1 MAAVDNTSKIH
12 NCIGQ
17 GKTLATAPADV
28 KKYLREL
35 FALPQALEATL
46 LPSPYISIAELLNF
60 RLPFQNAS
68 SNVASSSEFL
78 STAAP
83 DPVDR
88 NFVSR
93 LQLLNIPDTKTINR
107 LVTCSRQSALDG
119 ARSLIYRHIG
129 GSVTRFPLY
138 TLTFWAAQKNIS
150 KINPSRAE
158 LANHTGLLLASLPW
172 GLPKCGLS
180 NSDPFHTLWRFL
192 GPNWLTDSQMGDMLE
207 LLRHVIITGTDLVKN
222 TRPSGT
228 VLVRKILDAYR
239 VPDRDCAWVRD
250 IGDDLVHNH
259 GVLITAVHLGP
270 VTNEP
275 HWVAVVFDCRDKP
288 TIRFGDSLG
297 APIPV
302 ELLTALTWWL
312 SEHSPNEAA
321 YAKLPIAPQ
330 DDGHSCGLL
339 VANALVH
346 FVDDSITLDAPMLA
360 VNLRLESF
368 NRIATWGL
376 EEVCFI
382 SFLTFRVC

>member
-1 MAAVDNTSKIH
+1 MPT
-12 NCIGQ
+12 C
-17 GKTLATAPADV
+17 LA
-28 KKYLREL
+28 
-35 FALPQALEATL
+35 
-46 LPSPYISIAELLNF
+46 
-60 RLPFQNAS
+60 
-68 SNVASSSEFL
+68 
-78 STAAP
+78 
-83 DPVDR
+83 
-88 NFVSR
+88 
-93 LQLLNIPDTKTINR
+93 
-107 LVTCSRQSALDG
+107 
-119 ARSLIYRHIG
+119 
-129 GSVTRFPLY
+129 
-138 TLTFWAAQKNIS
+138 
-150 KINPSRAE
+150 
-158 LANHTGLLLASLPW
+158 
-172 GLPKCGLS
+172 
-180 NSDPFHTLWRFL
+180 
-192 GPNWLTDSQMGDMLE
+192 
-207 LLRHVIITGTDLVKN
+207 N

-228 VLVRKILDAYR
+228 VLRAAHDLR
-239 VPDRDCAWVRD
+239 WVRD

-330 DDGHSCGLL
+330 DEGHSCGLL

-376 EEVCFI
+376 EELETERERARAEDEGEPPATTYDACPRKKKNRI
-382 SFLTFRVC
+382 KQAQNWPSACPDSDKKSAPGQPGLAKNSDKTAGSAARSGSGSDKI